1 MYAILMASLSTV
13 IPTFLVSEG
22 IRLIGA
28 SNAAIVGSSG
38 PISTII
44 LAYIF
49 LGERLTLVQML
60 GGLLVLGGV
69 LFISLQQKKKQARKK
84 QEQKKQGADA

>member
-1 MYAILMASLSTV
+1 MLTFLMATISTV
-13 IPTFLVSEG
+13 VPTLLISEG

-28 SNAAIVGSSG
+28 SNASIVGSVG

-49 LGERLTLVQML
+49 LGERLTLIQML

-69 LFISLQQKKKQARKK
+69 LIISMQKK
-84 QEQKKQGADA
+84 